1 MAFKLTAADYVEYL
15 EITSVEIEKSG
26 DYVTALDAKT
36 GDGDH
41 WVNLYSGVQKVLSMK
56 EELKTMELSSVY

>member
-15 EITSVEIEKSG
+15 EITAVEIEKSG

-41 WVNLYSGVQKVLSMK
+41 WVNLNSGFQKVM
-56 EELKTMELSSVY
+56 